1 MVAHARSSSMA
12 ASLPVVEPRQQQQSQ
27 CRRRRPQTTA
37 RQRRRRQRL
46 FVAGTTTGGMAAI
59 WLGVAASSLS
69 GSGASSS
76 LPNHAVSTDE
86 TTSESRLHLRHRRLD
101 GGNSNNIPPSLSQK
115 SLPASSSTHHRS
127 MMTTTCLPN
136 QHTFILT
143 MYTDAHSISDNSWII
158 SHAPTGSE
166 DDASNTFSSSG
177 LEIHRESV
185 GSGNLGYGAVVID
198 TICAD
203 KAPSTS
209 DSSPTIIE
217 SCYDIELFDANGDG
231 LTSSWGS
238 YDGLSGGFSL
248 SLDGIDILEHRS
260 MSCVLGG
267 DMKKWNEC
275 AATNGFE
282 YCGMRVCTTTSG
294 VGVSGSATT
303 SNLSGSQCKVFQP
316 QCRSGSSSSSTSE
329 SSPTSASSILVQVE
343 TDSFPEELSWEL
355 RISSKSDATSMK
367 RAFDN
372 ELLLAGGKPMYQVN
386 EASSTSTTANNL
398 MIGQPGVG
406 VSLQDTESYNSTAC
420 LPAHQSVKCYD
431 FRAYDEYGDGLG
443 CGADG
448 SISIV
453 LETAVSPNHWEKLTV
468 TQNDRDMAKRQEVD
482 GKKKLACMEEN
493 GLSKWNYCAVRVC
506 TDGTLIAL
514 EGNQCDFGMGDDLID
529 SRFLDIDPLSGLTM
543 RPWQDAMPEEEE
555 VIKLEDAM
563 PEEDEVVEP
572 IDFEDVNF
580 DVTEE
585 FIVPDVEQVE
595 TEVDAD
601 ESWAEYYEKLEP
613 GLRGDI
619 QAAFAKPNQDEGD
632 EDEPHQEEHDQDES
646 NQDESNQDEPNL
658 DEPNVDVAT
667 MFIGVKGPRDE
678 DEPCQD
684 KPNQDELIQDKPNQ
698 DVPTMLI
705 GVKGPRKD
713 KDKPKEM
720 ADESANDEDD
730 EDDGSTKLSKIQKM
744 KIKKQRER
752 ERQEKLKSRNRD
764 DSESELNAMGY
775 ASSSQRK
782 NERRKS
788 DDDNNEVYDI
798 MDGDI
803 IDVQIDEDDR

>member
-1 MVAHARSSSMA
+1 M
-12 ASLPVVEPRQQQQSQ
+12 
-27 CRRRRPQTTA
+27 
-37 RQRRRRQRL
+37 
-46 FVAGTTTGGMAAI
+46 
-59 WLGVAASSLS
+59 
-69 GSGASSS
+69 
-76 LPNHAVSTDE
+76 
-86 TTSESRLHLRHRRLD
+86 
-101 GGNSNNIPPSLSQK
+101 
-115 SLPASSSTHHRS
+115 
-127 MMTTTCLPN
+127 
-136 QHTFILT
+136 
-143 MYTDAHSISDNSWII
+143 
-158 SHAPTGSE
+158 GSE
-166 DDASNTFSSSG
+166 DDASNTLLTG

-209 DSSPTIIE
+209 TSSPTIIE

-267 DMKKWNEC
+267 DMKNWNEC

-294 VGVSGSATT
+294 VEVSGSATI

-316 QCRSGSSSSSTSE
+316 QCRSGSSSSSSTSE

-372 ELLLAGGKPMYQVN
+372 ELLLAGGKPMYQAN
-386 EASSTSTTANNL
+386 EASSASTTTTANTL
-398 MIGQPGVG
+398 MMGQPGVG
-406 VSLQDTESYNSTAC
+406 VSLQDSESYNSTAC
-420 LPAHQSVKCYD
+420 LPDHQSVKCYD

-453 LETAVSPNHWEKLTV
+453 LETAVDPSHREKLTV
-468 TQNDRDMAKRQEVD
+468 TQNDSNMAKRQEVD
-482 GKKKLACMEEN
+482 GQKKLACMDESR
-493 GLSKWNYCAVRVC
+493 LSKWNYCAVRVC

-543 RPWQDAMPEEEE
+543 RPWQDAMPEDEE

-563 PEEDEVVEP
+563 PEAEEVVEP
-572 IDFEDVNF
+572 IDVEEVNF

-585 FIVPDVEQVE
+585 FIVPDVQQVE
-595 TEVDAD
+595 TEVDTD
-601 ESWAEYYEKLEP
+601 VSWAEYYEKLEP

-632 EDEPHQEEHDQDES
+632 EDEPTQDEHGQES
-646 NQDESNQDEPNL
+646 NQEESNQEEPNL

-667 MFIGVKGPRDE
+667 MFVGVKGPHDE
-678 DEPCQD
+678 DEPRQD
-684 KPNQDELIQDKPNQ
+684 KPNQDKTKQDVLIQ

-713 KDKPKEM
+713 KDKPNENTDK
-720 ADESANDEDD
+720 SANDKDD

-752 ERQEKLKSRNRD
+752 ERQEKLKSQNRD

-788 DDDNNEVYDI
+788 DNDNDEVYHI